1 MACDPWLAISGKVFH
16 LKGNTM
22 EAKLVVATGK
32 SAGRA
37 IVLKRPRLLIGRSE
51 ECDVRPLSEEVSR
64 RHCQV
69 LKETDHVA
77 VEDLGSRNG
86 TFVNGKKIEAK
97 TILHDGD
104 RLRVGSLE
112 LTIACVMPNV
122 DRSEEDVSRWLMA
135 DDDVGSGLDTTH
147 SIRMEDT
154 ASQNTGDESHSS
166 IDVGQDAT
174 ASETNPSDSAAS
186 GDSSLTRSGSL
197 VDAIKESRSK
207 PGTLPTKPKDDSDS
221 SRDAAASALRK
232 FFNNR

>member
-1 MACDPWLAISGKVFH
+1 
-16 LKGNTM
+16 M
-22 EAKLVVATGK
+22 EAKLIVATGK

-112 LTIACVMPNV
+112 LTIACVMPTV

-154 ASQNTGDESHSS
+154 ASQNAADESHSS
-166 IDVGQDAT
+166 IDVGQDAI
-174 ASETNPSDSAAS
+174 ASETNPSDSAS
-186 GDSSLTRSGSL
+186 SDDSSLTRSGSL

-207 PGTLPTKPKDDSDS
+207 PGTLPTKPNDDTDS

>member
-1 MACDPWLAISGKVFH
+1 
-16 LKGNTM
+16 M

-37 IVLKRPRLLIGRSE
+37 IVLKRARLLIGRAE

-86 TFVNGKKIEAK
+86 TFVNGKRIEAK
-97 TILHDGD
+97 TVLHDGD

-112 LTIACVMPNV
+112 LTVACVMPNV
-122 DRSEEDVSRWLMA
+122 ERSEEDVSRWLMT
-135 DDDVGSGLDTTH
+135 DDDAGGGLDTTH
-147 SIRMEDT
+147 SIRMADT
-154 ASQNTGDESHSS
+154 AAQTSSHSS
-166 IDVGQDAT
+166 IDVGNEST
-174 ASETNPSDSAAS
+174 ASGPAAS
-186 GDSSLTRSGSL
+186 ASGSGAEEDSSVTRSGSL
-197 VDAIKESRSK
+197 VEAIKESRSK
-207 PGTLPTKPKDDSDS
+207 PGTLPTRPKDDTDS

>member
-1 MACDPWLAISGKVFH
+1 
-16 LKGNTM
+16 M

-37 IVLKRPRLLIGRSE
+37 IVLKRPRLLIGRAE

-69 LKETDHVA
+69 LKEADHVA

-86 TFVNGKKIEAK
+86 TFVNGKRIEAK
-97 TILHDGD
+97 TVLHDGD

-112 LTIACVMPNV
+112 LTVACVMPNV

-135 DDDVGSGLDTTH
+135 DDDVGSGMSTTH
-147 SIRMEDT
+147 SIRMADT
-154 ASQNTGDESHSS
+154 STDEADDASRSS
-166 IDVGQDAT
+166 IDVAGDV
-174 ASETNPSDSAAS
+174 SAADGGS
-186 GDSSLTRSGSL
+186 GSGAGSDAPEDSSVARSGSL
-197 VDAIKESRSK
+197 VDAIKESRAK
-207 PGTLPTKPKDDSDS
+207 PGSLPTRPKDDSDS

>member
-1 MACDPWLAISGKVFH
+1 
-16 LKGNTM
+16 M
-22 EAKLVVATGK
+22 EAKLIVATGK

-97 TILHDGD
+97 TVLHDGD

-112 LTIACVMPNV
+112 LTVACVMPNV

-147 SIRMEDT
+147 SIRMADT
-154 ASQNTGDESHSS
+154 AMQDGGDPAPSDASHSS
-166 IDVGQDAT
+166 IDVGNESTTSGKAGD
-174 ASETNPSDSAAS
+174 SGSD
-186 GDSSLTRSGSL
+186 DSSLTRSGSL
-197 VDAIKESRSK
+197 VEAIKESRSK
-207 PGTLPTKPKDDSDS
+207 PGTLPSKPKDDTDS

>member
-1 MACDPWLAISGKVFH
+1 
-16 LKGNTM
+16 M
-22 EAKLVVATGK
+22 EAKLIVATGK

-112 LTIACVMPNV
+112 LTVACVMPNV
-122 DRSEEDVSRWLMA
+122 ERSEEDVSRWLMA
-135 DDDVGSGLDTTH
+135 DDEPGSGMDTTH
-147 SIRMEDT
+147 SIRMAET
-154 ASQNTGDESHSS
+154 ATQDPGDPSHSS
-166 IDVGQDAT
+166 INVGGESTTSGKAPADSVSQD
-174 ASETNPSDSAAS
+174 
-186 GDSSLTRSGSL
+186 DSSLTRSGSL
-197 VDAIKESRSK
+197 VEAIKESRSK

>member
-1 MACDPWLAISGKVFH
+1 
-16 LKGNTM
+16 M
-22 EAKLVVATGK
+22 EAKLIVATGK

-37 IVLKRPRLLIGRSE
+37 IVLKRPRLLIGRAE

-69 LKETDHVA
+69 LKEADHVA

-86 TFVNGKKIEAK
+86 TFVNGKQIEAK
-97 TILHDGD
+97 TVLHDGD

-112 LTIACVMPNV
+112 LTVACVMPNV

-135 DDDVGSGLDTTH
+135 DDEAGSGMSTTH
-147 SIRMEDT
+147 SIRMSETSTDEEED
-154 ASQNTGDESHSS
+154 ASQSS
-166 IDVGQDAT
+166 IDVSKEAT
-174 ASETNPSDSAAS
+174 AEAAGSAGSGSDAQE
-186 GDSSLTRSGSL
+186 DSSVTRSGSL

-207 PGTLPTKPKDDSDS
+207 PGTLPTRPKDDSDS

>member
-1 MACDPWLAISGKVFH
+1 
-16 LKGNTM
+16 M

-37 IVLKRPRLLIGRSE
+37 IVLKRARLLIGRAE

-86 TFVNGKKIEAK
+86 TFVNGKRIEAK
-97 TILHDGD
+97 TVLHDGD

-112 LTIACVMPNV
+112 LTVACVMPNV
-122 DRSEEDVSRWLMA
+122 ERSEEDVSRWLMTE
-135 DDDVGSGLDTTH
+135 DDPGGSLDTTH
-147 SIRMEDT
+147 SIRMADT
-154 ASQNTGDESHSS
+154 ASQTASQSS
-166 IDVGQDAT
+166 IDVGNEST
-174 ASETNPSDSAAS
+174 TSGPAAS
-186 GDSSLTRSGSL
+186 SSGSGTDEDSSVTRSGSL
-197 VDAIKESRSK
+197 VEAIKESRSK
-207 PGTLPTKPKDDSDS
+207 PGTLPTRAKDDTDS